1 MWRSLVILRRAIT
14 VEQRR
19 EKIAWTGFRREGEK
33 GDSAYNYLEKVDSK
47 AEQRNR
53 VVGE

>member
-1 MWRSLVILRRAIT
+1 MILRRAIA
-14 VEQRR
+14 VERRR
-19 EKIAWTGFRREGEK
+19 EKIACTGFSREGEK
-33 GDSAYNYLEKVDSK
+33 EDSAYNYLEKVGSK